1 MLTSG
6 HPTFQGPL
14 VLAATVEEC
23 LSITT
28 AAGLIFSTSIDSKS
42 NEVERRRA
50 GPHKG
55 PSLPLDRTGG
65 GRQHARHCCLRPV
78 LIRIFISFFYKS
90 NNSSLE
96 TITWLRQGFKEL
108 QE

>member
-55 PSLPLDRTGG
+55 PSLPWT
-65 GRQHARHCCLRPV
+65 A
-78 LIRIFISFFYKS
+78 
-90 NNSSLE
+90 
-96 TITWLRQGFKEL
+96 
-108 QE
+108 QEEAGSMRDIAV